1 MPLEDHPLRQQLNDE
16 VHARPPDALTAPL
29 RATYIAM
36 LSPWDNSD
44 REREL
49 ISSLAQ
55 RFDGPPVRAGATHY
69 SAQLAGFSLRWERHG
84 EFARYMITVPGA
96 FDDPFAILAA
106 ERVPKDWLA
115 QLPGKRLV
123 ATSVAL
129 VRSSEAQDNLE
140 EVGQRLF
147 AGNAFIGSV
156 IADGA
161 GAAYTDFR
169 IHADGMS
176 RLLVEDR
183 SMSARQAGRMVQR
196 LLEIDTYRMLAL
208 LALPIARE
216 LGPRLTQ
223 WETTLAEVNTRLVG
237 AVSDDEA
244 PLHERLTQLSAE
256 IDSVEA
262 RHDFRFGAAAAYRD
276 IVDLRIGEL
285 REQRIQGLQTFREFM
300 ERRLTPAM
308 STCEAIARRQ
318 TSLAQRV
325 VRSVQL
331 LSIRIDM
338 TREQQNLALLRSM
351 NRRAKIQLHLQQTV
365 EGFSVAAIT
374 YYAVGLIA
382 SLAKGLKAAG
392 WRIDPDIAAAV
403 SIPLVAGI
411 VIVGIRRLRTL
422 FTARDGPSKTST

>member
-36 LSPWDNSD
+36 LSSWDNAE
-44 REREL
+44 RERAL
-49 ISSLAQ
+49 ISELAQ
-55 RFDGPPVRAGATHY
+55 RFDGPPARAGATHY
-69 SAQLAGFSLRWERHG
+69 SAALAGFSLRWERHG
-84 EFARYMITVPGA
+84 EFSRYMVTVPGSFEA
-96 FDDPFAILAA
+96 PFAGQASD
-106 ERVPKDWLA
+106 RVPKEWLA
-115 QLPGKRLV
+115 NLPGQRLV
-123 ATSVAL
+123 ATSIAL
-129 VRSSEAQDNLE
+129 VKAGSLQDSLE
-140 EVGQRLF
+140 EMGQRLF
-147 AGNAFIGSV
+147 AGNTFVGSV

-161 GAAYTDFR
+161 GAAFTDFR
-169 IHADGMS
+169 IHADGLS

-183 SMSARQAGRMVQR
+183 AMSARQAGRMIQR

-223 WETTLAEVNTRLVG
+223 WETVLAETNARLV
-237 AVSDDEA
+237 AASSDDEG
-244 PLHERLTQLSAE
+244 PLHAQLTHLSAE

-276 IVDLRIGEL
+276 IVQLRIAEL
-285 REQRIQGLQTFREFM
+285 REERIQGLQTFREFM

-318 TSLAQRV
+318 ASLAQRV
-325 VRSVQL
+325 GRSVQL

-374 YYAVGLIA
+374 YYAVGLIG
-382 SLAKGLKAAG
+382 SIAKGAKAAG
-392 WRIDPDIAAAV
+392 WRIDPDIAAAL
-403 SIPLVAGI
+403 SAPLVAGI
-411 VIVGIRRLRTL
+411 VIISLMRLRAHFVAQDT
-422 FTARDGPSKTST
+422 PPKE